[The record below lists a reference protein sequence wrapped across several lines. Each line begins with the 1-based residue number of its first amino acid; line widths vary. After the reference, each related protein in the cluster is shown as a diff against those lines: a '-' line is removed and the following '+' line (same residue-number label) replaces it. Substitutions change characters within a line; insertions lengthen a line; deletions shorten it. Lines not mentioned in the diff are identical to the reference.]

1 MLFNWSKSREK
12 QTRKKAFH
20 HLGWLVIAVVPH
32 ASSWWELA
40 LTPLFWICHR
50 NTSDIKQIRE
60 LIRLMTDWPTDII
73 TYLFPYSLPM
83 SGKLCFL
90 TSLRCGSVAA
100 WLEGI
105 GGKGI
110 YEKVKAKSYCCDKL
124 KKLQFEWESRWFR
137 FTPTCRSLGL
147 DDFLSSPATR
157 AFMSA
162 KQVSIL
168 LWNGRKS
175 FVANASWSLSPLSK
189 ILTYTKNSS

>member
-60 LIRLMTDWPTDII
+60 LIRLMTDWPSDII

-100 WLEGI
+100 WFEGI

-110 YEKVKAKSYCCDKL
+110 YEKVKSKI
-124 KKLQFEWESRWFR
+124 
-137 FTPTCRSLGL
+137 
-147 DDFLSSPATR
+147 
-157 AFMSA
+157 
-162 KQVSIL
+162 IL
-168 LWNGRKS
+168 LWQTEETAIWMRIEVTS
-175 FVANASWSLSPLSK
+175 FYTNLQIFRPGWLSLLPCDTSFHVSEASLHLVMK
-189 ILTYTKNSS
+189 RTQVFRC